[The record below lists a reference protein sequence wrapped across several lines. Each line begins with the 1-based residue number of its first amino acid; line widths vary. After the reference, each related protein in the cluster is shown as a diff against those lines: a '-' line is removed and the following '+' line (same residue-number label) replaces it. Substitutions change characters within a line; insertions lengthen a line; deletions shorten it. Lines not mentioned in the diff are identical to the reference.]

1 MAGNH
6 ATVALVRIA
15 LRRGDGGTYIE
26 EVSPMEKSML
36 TKILLTIAV
45 VLGGGG
51 FLVYSS
57 VSHAQHYM
65 MVDEL
70 VRSPQPF
77 EQWNGKEV
85 KIHGFVEAGS
95 IVESVVGQVE
105 HRSFVLQKDG
115 NKVRV
120 FSQGPKPDTFKDQS
134 EVVATGRI
142 VKASE
147 MQQLATGL
155 CQRPEK
161 SSTSC
166 PIRADAEQSFVVE
179 STELMAKCP
188 SKYDGATSNKLN
200 TKF

>member
-1 MAGNH
+1 MS
-6 ATVALVRIA
+6 T
-15 LRRGDGGTYIE
+15 
-26 EVSPMEKSML
+26 L

-70 VRSPQPF
+70 VKTPL
-77 EQWNGKEV
+77 EEWNGKELKV
-85 KIHGFVEAGS
+85 HGYVEAGS
-95 IVESVVGQVE
+95 IVENVVGQVE
-105 HRSFVLQKDG
+105 HRSFVLQKEG
-115 NKVRV
+115 KRIRV

-134 EVVATGRI
+134 EVVATGRL

-147 MQQLATGL
+147 MQALATEL
-155 CQRPEK
+155 CKAKGDKTPIG
-161 SSTSC
+161 C
-166 PIRADAEQSFVVE
+166 PIRSDAEQTWVVD
-179 STELMAKCP
+179 STDLMAKCP
-188 SKYDGATSNKLN
+188 SKYDGATSNKLD